1 MQLEKD
7 RDGIFKG
14 IMKCF
19 RDGEQPMLPIELERQ
34 SRLENSKYRDDHPFK
49 YQALNRIKI
58 RRGGVEP
65 FTPFTARQIFEE
77 TTLRASKD
85 ITKEDLRQ
93 MGIVLKELGCIK
105 SKRSAGERYWQIPQD
120 WSLDDVQ

>member
-14 IMKCF
+14 IMKSF
-19 RDGEQPMLPIELERQ
+19 RDGEQPMLPMELERQ

-65 FTPFTARQIFEE
+65 FTPFTARQIFE
-77 TTLRASKD
+77 AK
-85 ITKEDLRQ
+85 
-93 MGIVLKELGCIK
+93 
-105 SKRSAGERYWQIPQD
+105 
-120 WSLDDVQ
+120 